1 MLEVI
6 ILAAGQGSR
15 MQSRLPK
22 VLHLLSGRPLIHY
35 TLDAAR
41 AAGAN
46 QIHVVVGCGADAVE
60 AAVQAPDV
68 QCHLQAQQKGTG
80 HAVQQAIG
88 ACHPDSTLLV
98 LFGDV
103 PLVSDRTLQTVVA
116 AAAEGG
122 IAMLSA
128 VVEDPSGYGRVVR
141 DGQGEFSAVVEH
153 KDASIVQ
160 HQLREINTGVLASR
174 ASSLADWLSRIQN
187 NNAQS
192 EYYLPDVLALAKADG
207 IAVSVVVSDSALDTL
222 GVNTPQQLEYLER
235 QHQQVLAERLMAA
248 GVFVADRARLD
259 IRGSLGCGRDV
270 SIDINV
276 VFEGQVV
283 LGDEVTIG
291 AHCVIRNATIE
302 AGVRVRPFTHIDGAT
317 IKAGAEIGPYARL
330 RPGTEIGEQA
340 KVGNFVEIK
349 NVSLGTGAKANHL
362 TYLGDA
368 TVGAWS
374 NVGAGTITCNYDGAN
389 KYRTELGEG
398 VFIGSNSTLVAPL
411 SVASGGFVAAR
422 STITDDVAS
431 DQLAVARGRQSN
443 VDGWQRPAKTKDKA

>member
-22 VLHLLSGRPLIHY
+22 VLHQLSGRPLVHY

-41 AAGAN
+41 AAGADR
-46 QIHVVVGCGADAVE
+46 IHVVIGCGADAVE

-103 PLVSDRTLQTVVA
+103 PLVSDTTLRAVVA

-128 VVEDPSGYGRVVR
+128 EVEDPSGYGRVVR
-141 DGQGEFSAVVEH
+141 DDQGDFLAVVEH
-153 KDASIVQ
+153 KDASVAQ
-160 HQLREINTGVLASR
+160 HQLREINTGVLAGKANR
-174 ASSLADWLSRIQN
+174 LNDWLSRIQN

-207 IAVSVVVSDSALDTL
+207 IAVAVVVSDSALDTL

-235 QHQQVLAERLMAA
+235 QHQQVLAEQLMTS
-248 GVFVADRARLD
+248 GVLVADRTRLD
-259 IRGSLGCGRDV
+259 IRGSLHCGRDV

-276 VFEGQVV
+276 LFEGQVI
-283 LGDEVTIG
+283 LADEVTIG

-302 AGVRVRPFTHIDGAT
+302 AGVQVRPFTHIDGAI
-317 IKAGAEIGPYARL
+317 IKSGAEIGPYARL

-349 NVSLGTGAKANHL
+349 NVSLGAGAKANHL

-411 SVASGGFVAAR
+411 SVASGGFVAAG

-431 DQLAVARGRQSN
+431 DQLAVARSRQSN

>member
-22 VLHLLSGRPLIHY
+22 VLHQLSGRPLVHY

-41 AAGAN
+41 AAGADR
-46 QIHVVVGCGADAVE
+46 IHVVIGCGADAVE

-103 PLVSDRTLQTVVA
+103 PLVSDTTLRAVVA

-128 VVEDPSGYGRVVR
+128 EVEDPSGYGRVVR
-141 DGQGEFSAVVEH
+141 DDQGDFLAVVEH
-153 KDASIVQ
+153 KDASLAQ
-160 HQLREINTGVLASR
+160 HQLREINTGVLAGKANR
-174 ASSLADWLSRIQN
+174 LNDWLSRIQN

-207 IAVSVVVSDSALDTL
+207 IAVAVVVSDSALDTL

-235 QHQQVLAERLMAA
+235 QHQQVLAEQLMTS
-248 GVFVADRARLD
+248 GVLVADRTRLD
-259 IRGSLGCGRDV
+259 IRGSLHCGRDV

-276 VFEGQVV
+276 LFEGQVI
-283 LGDEVTIG
+283 LADEVTIG

-302 AGVRVRPFTHIDGAT
+302 AGVQVRPFTHIDGAI
-317 IKAGAEIGPYARL
+317 IKSGAEIGPYARL

-411 SVASGGFVAAR
+411 SVASGGFVAAG
-422 STITDDVAS
+422 STITDDVS
-431 DQLAVARGRQSN
+431 GDQLAVARGRQRN
-443 VDGWQRPAKTKDKA
+443 VEGWQRPTKTEDKS

>member
-46 QIHVVVGCGADAVE
+46 QIHVVVGCGSDAVE

-80 HAVQQAIG
+80 HAVQQAIC

-103 PLVSDRTLQTVVA
+103 PLVSDRTLQTVV

-153 KDASIVQ
+153 KDASMVQ

-283 LGDEVTIG
+283 LRDEVTIG

-302 AGVRVRPFTHIDGAT
+302 AGVQVRPFTNIDGAT

-411 SVASGGFVAAR
+411 SVASGGFVAAG

-443 VDGWQRPAKTKDKA
+443 VDGWQRPAKIKDKA

>member
-41 AAGAN
+41 AAGAS

-302 AGVRVRPFTHIDGAT
+302 AGVQVRPFTHIDGAT

-349 NVSLGTGAKANHL
+349 NVSLGAGAKANHL

-411 SVASGGFVAAR
+411 SVASGGFVAAG

-431 DQLAVARGRQSN
+431 DQLAVARSRQSN

>member
-46 QIHVVVGCGADAVE
+46 RIHVVIGCGADAVE
-60 AAVQAPDV
+60 AAVRAPDV
-68 QCHLQAQQKGTG
+68 QCHLQAEQKGTG

-88 ACHPDSTLLV
+88 ACHSDSTLLI

-103 PLVSDRTLQTVVA
+103 PLVTVPTLQAVVA
-116 AAAEGG
+116 VAKDG

-128 VVEDPSGYGRVVR
+128 EVAEPSGYGRVIR
-141 DGQGEFSAVVEH
+141 DEQGDFLAVVEH
-153 KDASIVQ
+153 RDASLAQ
-160 HQLREINTGVLASR
+160 QQLREINTGVLASR
-174 ASSLADWLSRIQN
+174 ASLLAGWLARIQN
-187 NNAQS
+187 DNAQS
-192 EYYLPDVLALAKADG
+192 EYYLPDVLALAKGDG
-207 IAVSVVVSDSALDTL
+207 VNVAVVVSDSALDTL
-222 GVNTPQQLEYLER
+222 GVNTPQQLEHLER
-235 QHQQVLAERLMAA
+235 QHQQVLVERLMAA
-248 GVFVADRARLD
+248 GVAVVDRARLD
-259 IRGSLGCGRDV
+259 IRGSLRCGSDV
-270 SIDINV
+270 SIDLNV
-276 VFEGQVV
+276 LFEGTVT

-291 AHCVIRNATIE
+291 AHCVIRNADIE
-302 AGVRVRPFTHIDGAT
+302 SGAKILPFTYIDGA
-317 IKAGAEIGPYARL
+317 IVKAGAEVGPYARL

-349 NVSLGTGAKANHL
+349 NASLGTGAKASHL

-374 NVGAGTITCNYDGAN
+374 NIGAGTITCNYDGAN
-389 KYRTELGEG
+389 KYRTELGEA

-411 SVASGGFVAAR
+411 SVASGGFVAAG

-431 DQLAVARGRQSN
+431 DQLAVARGRQHN
-443 VDGWQRPAKTKDKA
+443 VDGWQRPRKTEDKQ

>member
-1 MLEVI
+1 
-6 ILAAGQGSR
+6 
-15 MQSRLPK
+15 
-22 VLHLLSGRPLIHY
+22 
-35 TLDAAR
+35 
-41 AAGAN
+41 
-46 QIHVVVGCGADAVE
+46 
-60 AAVQAPDV
+60 
-68 QCHLQAQQKGTG
+68 
-80 HAVQQAIG
+80 VQQAIG

-103 PLVSDRTLQTVVA
+103 PLVSDRTLQTVV

-153 KDASIVQ
+153 KDASMVQ

-302 AGVRVRPFTHIDGAT
+302 AGVQVRPFTHIDGAT

-411 SVASGGFVAAR
+411 SVASGGFVAAG

-443 VDGWQRPAKTKDKA
+443 VDGWQRPAKIKDKA

>member
-22 VLHLLSGRPLIHY
+22 VLHQLSGRPLVHY

-41 AAGAN
+41 AAGADR
-46 QIHVVVGCGADAVE
+46 IHVVIGCGADAVE

-103 PLVSDRTLQTVVA
+103 PLVSDTTLRAVVA

-128 VVEDPSGYGRVVR
+128 EVEDPSGYGRVVR
-141 DGQGEFSAVVEH
+141 DDQGDFLAVVEH
-153 KDASIVQ
+153 KDASLAQ
-160 HQLREINTGVLASR
+160 YQLREINTGVLAGKANR
-174 ASSLADWLSRIQN
+174 LNDWLSRIQN

-207 IAVSVVVSDSALDTL
+207 IAVAVVVSDSALDTL

-235 QHQQVLAERLMAA
+235 QHQQVLAEQLMTS
-248 GVFVADRARLD
+248 GVLVADRTRLD
-259 IRGSLGCGRDV
+259 IRGSLHCGRDV

-276 VFEGQVV
+276 LFEGQVI
-283 LGDEVTIG
+283 LADEVTIG

-302 AGVRVRPFTHIDGAT
+302 AGVQVRPFTHIDGAI
-317 IKAGAEIGPYARL
+317 IKSGAEIGPYARL

-411 SVASGGFVAAR
+411 SVASGGFVAAG
-422 STITDDVAS
+422 STITDDVS
-431 DQLAVARGRQSN
+431 GDQLAVARGRQRN
-443 VDGWQRPAKTKDKA
+443 VEGWQRPTKTEDKS

>member
-46 QIHVVVGCGADAVE
+46 RIHVVIGCGADAVE
-60 AAVQAPDV
+60 AAVRAPDV
-68 QCHLQAQQKGTG
+68 QCHLQAEQKGTG

-88 ACHPDSTLLV
+88 ACHSDSTLLI

-103 PLVSDRTLQTVVA
+103 PLVTVPTLQAVVA
-116 AAAEGG
+116 VAKDG

-128 VVEDPSGYGRVVR
+128 EVAEPSGYGRVIR
-141 DGQGEFSAVVEH
+141 DEQGDFLAVVEH
-153 KDASIVQ
+153 RDASLAQ
-160 HQLREINTGVLASR
+160 QQLREINTGVLASR
-174 ASSLADWLSRIQN
+174 ASLLAGWLARIQN
-187 NNAQS
+187 DNAQS
-192 EYYLPDVLALAKADG
+192 EYYLPDVLALAKGDG
-207 IAVSVVVSDSALDTL
+207 VNVAVVVSDSALDTL
-222 GVNTPQQLEYLER
+222 GVNTPQQLEHLER
-235 QHQQVLAERLMAA
+235 QHQQVLVERLMAA
-248 GVFVADRARLD
+248 GVAVVDRARLD
-259 IRGSLGCGRDV
+259 IRGSLRCGSDV
-270 SIDINV
+270 SIDLNV
-276 VFEGQVV
+276 LFEGTVT

-291 AHCVIRNATIE
+291 AHCVIRNADIE
-302 AGVRVRPFTHIDGAT
+302 SGAKILPFTYIDGA
-317 IKAGAEIGPYARL
+317 IVKAGAEVGPYARL

-349 NVSLGTGAKANHL
+349 NASLGTGAKASHL

-374 NVGAGTITCNYDGAN
+374 NIGAGTITCNYDGAN
-389 KYRTELGEG
+389 KYRTELGEA

-411 SVASGGFVAAR
+411 SVASGGFVAAG

-431 DQLAVARGRQSN
+431 DQLAVARGRQHN
-443 VDGWQRPAKTKDKA
+443 VDGWQRPRKTEAKQ

>member
-22 VLHLLSGRPLIHY
+22 VLHRLSGKSLIHY

-41 AAGAN
+41 VAGADR
-46 QIHVVVGCGADAVE
+46 IHVVIGCGADAVE

-68 QCHLQAQQKGTG
+68 QCHLQAEQKGTG

-88 ACHPDSTLLV
+88 ACDRDSTVLV

-103 PLVSDRTLQTVVA
+103 PLVGDAILQAVVA
-116 AAAEGG
+116 AAVEGG

-128 VVEDPSGYGRVVR
+128 EVEDPSGYGRVVR
-141 DGQGEFSAVVEH
+141 DDQGDFLAVVEH
-153 KDASIVQ
+153 KDASLAQ

-174 ASSLADWLSRIQN
+174 SNLLNDWLSRIQN

-192 EYYLPDVLALAKADG
+192 EYYLPDVLALVKADG
-207 IAVSVVVSDSALDTL
+207 IAVAVVVSDRALDTL

-235 QHQQVLAERLMAA
+235 QHQQVLAEQLMAA
-248 GVFVADRARLD
+248 GVFVTDRARLD
-259 IRGSLGCGRDV
+259 IRGSLHCGRDV
-270 SIDINV
+270 SVDINV
-276 VFEGQVV
+276 LFEGDVV

-302 AGVRVRPFTHIDGAT
+302 AGVQVLPFTHIDGAT

-398 VFIGSNSTLVAPL
+398 VFIGSNSTLVAPYR
-411 SVASGGFVAAR
+411 SRRVALWPRAQRLPMMCQAINWR
-422 STITDDVAS
+422 SP
-431 DQLAVARGRQSN
+431 R
-443 VDGWQRPAKTKDKA
+443 